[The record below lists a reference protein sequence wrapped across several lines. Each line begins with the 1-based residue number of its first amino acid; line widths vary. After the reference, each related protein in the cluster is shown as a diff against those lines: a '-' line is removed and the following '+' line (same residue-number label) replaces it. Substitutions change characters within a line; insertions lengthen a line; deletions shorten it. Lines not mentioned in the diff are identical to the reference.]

1 MYHNELRMQYKDL
14 NWRTKEK
21 QQEGRIVFFYR
32 FTAMF
37 QLGKVPYWTAA
48 LRQFIFRRSKYAGK
62 KTHKEVVHN
71 HLISDRCK
79 ITTLFACLFVLIWF
93 CEWQILSEKPF
104 LAQGKE
110 PLSITCLFHVVRLQP
125 SLLDDSQ
132 PSWIF
137 MSSLGMLSQ
146 MERRGKILAESPLLH
161 LILKGVF

>member
-1 MYHNELRMQYKDL
+1 VK
-14 NWRTKEK
+14 KK
-21 QQEGRIVFFYR
+21 GK
-32 FTAMF
+32 TAR
-37 QLGKVPYWTAA
+37 
-48 LRQFIFRRSKYAGK
+48 RQNCLLLQIYCNVSAWQSPLLDCIFRRSKYAGK

-79 ITTLFACLFVLIWF
+79 ITILFACLFVLIWF
-93 CEWQILSEKPF
+93 CELQILSEKPF
-104 LAQGKE
+104 LAQWKE

-125 SLLDDSQ
+125 SLLDGSQ